1 MNLPNKLTTMRMI
14 LIPIILILYFI
25 PLFNQNVSFMNQTF
39 SVNELVILFFFLVAS
54 ITDLLDGHI
63 ARKHQLITTFGKF
76 MDPIADKLL
85 VNSMFFLFVVGDRI
99 HPILFLLMFFR
110 DIIVD
115 GIRMLAASKGTVIA
129 AGNLG
134 KLKTVLQMFSIIFL
148 SLKNIPFEQLN
159 IPMAQIL
166 VIAASVVSV
175 ISGLQYLWGAKD
187 LILESI

>member
-1 MNLPNKLTTMRMI
+1 MNLPNKLTTVRII
-14 LIPIILILYFI
+14 LIPIILFLFFI
-25 PLFNQNVSFMNQTF
+25 PLFPQTLTLMNQSFTL
-39 SVNELVILFFFLVAS
+39 NEIVILILFIVAS
-54 ITDLLDGHI
+54 ITDFLDGNI
-63 ARKHQLITTFGKF
+63 ARKHNLITTFGKF

-85 VNSMFFLFVVGDRI
+85 VNTMFFLFTINQSI
-99 HPILFLLMFFR
+99 HPIFFLLMFFR

-134 KLKTVLQMFSIIFL
+134 KLKTVLQMFAIIVL
-148 SLKNIPFEQLN
+148 ALKNIPFEQFN

-166 VIAASVVSV
+166 VVAATIISV
-175 ISGLQYLWGAKD
+175 ISGLQYVWGAKE